1 MDNFMQVLELLAS
14 WPGVAVL
21 TVLMLRKPLTKLV
34 DRLISGN
41 ESKIKIGPIEAE
53 LGKLAEEGTK
63 AVDSLN
69 EINLIVA
76 RGKLLELEFAERSG
90 ISSTFTETQK
100 RELKSVVK
108 ELRLKLRELES

>member
-1 MDNFMQVLELLAS
+1 MQVLELLVS

-21 TVLMLRKPLTKLV
+21 TVLVLRKPLTKLV

-63 AVDSLN
+63 AIDSLN
-69 EINLIVA
+69 
-76 RGKLLELEFAERSG
+76 KLNRS
-90 ISSTFTETQK
+90 SW
-100 RELKSVVK
+100 
-108 ELRLKLRELES
+108 